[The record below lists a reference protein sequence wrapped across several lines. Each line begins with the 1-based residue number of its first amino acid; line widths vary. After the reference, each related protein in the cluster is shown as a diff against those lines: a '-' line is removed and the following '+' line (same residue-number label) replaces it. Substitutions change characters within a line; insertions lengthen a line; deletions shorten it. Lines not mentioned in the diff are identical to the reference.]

1 MTTQSDDDLV
11 PLTDVIRALR
21 SQLRDALAEGKNESL
36 KFELGV
42 VEVELSA
49 VIIREDSKGGG
60 LSFKLF
66 SVGIDGN
73 VSGKAS
79 SQRTMRIKL
88 SLTPIAKGEGRTGNE
103 RGLVEISSTKKA
115 KR

>member
-42 VEVELSA
+42 VELSA